1 MTNPKVIEDMAD
13 LKRRMQGALE
23 MLKKEFSGLRTG
35 RASQNLLDPVQ
46 VEAYGSRMHLSQL
59 GTVGVP
65 EPRLLTVQVWDKSMV
80 KAVEKGIRDA
90 GLGLNPMADGQLIR
104 VPIPDLSQERRQ
116 ELIKIAS
123 KYAELARVSVRN
135 VRRDGMDHLKGLL
148 KESVL
153 SEDDHH
159 HMGEDIQKITD
170 EFVKKIDES
179 FHEKEK
185 EILHI

>member
-65 EPRLLTVQVWDKSMV
+65 EARLLTVQVWDKSMV